1 MFLDKIIMNTLKSI
15 FLVALM
21 ALAISCSKNS
31 NEPNEEETTTPQEDP
46 RANLLATGESANDIL
61 SNDKFDKLLVEI
73 GYVEGFRPTAEA
85 ITQFT
90 DYLRQYTFKEDI
102 DIIYNELP
110 SPVEDELTL
119 EEIVDLETKNR
130 TAFNTGSTLAIYIY
144 FADAPAEGDDL
155 EGGLVTL
162 GAVYRNTSMIIHEVT
177 VRELAS
183 RSSSINNSDVETA
196 TLNHEFGHLFGLVD
210 LGTDMVNDHE
220 SESENEDG
228 DLVGDKHC
236 NQDGCLMRAELQFGG
251 GSVLGKSTQL
261 HAKKAYEAGITS
273 GCILSGASVM
283 RLLEKSTAKGNA
295 ATVDLDAEC
304 ILDLRAN
311 GGR

>member
-1 MFLDKIIMNTLKSI
+1 MNTIKNI
-15 FLVALM
+15 FLIVLI
-21 ALAISCSKNS
+21 ALAASCSKNS
-31 NEPNEEETTTPQEDP
+31 PESEEVITPTKEDP
-46 RANLLATGESANDIL
+46 KANLLATGDSANDIL
-61 SNDKFDKLLVEI
+61 SNDKFDKLLIEI
-73 GYVEGFRPTAEA
+73 GYVKGFKPTEEA
-85 ITQFT
+85 MAQFT
-90 DYLRQYTFKEDI
+90 DYLREHTFKNDI
-102 DIIYNELP
+102 ELIYNELS

-119 EEIVDLETKNR
+119 QEIVDLETKNR
-130 TAFNTGSTLAIYIY
+130 TAFNAGSTLAIYIY
-144 FADAPAEGDDL
+144 FADSPAEGDDL

-177 VRELAS
+177 VRKLAA
-183 RSSSINNSDVETA
+183 RSSSIDNEDVETA

-210 LGTDMVNDHE
+210 LGTEMINDHE

-251 GSVLGKSTQL
+251 GSILGKSSQL
-261 HAKKAYEAGITS
+261 YSKIAYEDGITS
-273 GCILSGASVM
+273 GCILSGASV
-283 RLLEKSTAKGNA
+283 LSILEQRTAKGNV